1 MTVLELALL
10 RGGFTPEELGLP
22 DSVLDGAGNQPL
34 SLRADLPQLPKQKQV
49 PHDSTQRPSGQN
61 R

>member
-34 SLRADLPQLPKQKQV
+34 SLRADLPQLPKPKRE
-49 PHDSTQRPSGQN
+49 PKPKTRTA
-61 R
+61 